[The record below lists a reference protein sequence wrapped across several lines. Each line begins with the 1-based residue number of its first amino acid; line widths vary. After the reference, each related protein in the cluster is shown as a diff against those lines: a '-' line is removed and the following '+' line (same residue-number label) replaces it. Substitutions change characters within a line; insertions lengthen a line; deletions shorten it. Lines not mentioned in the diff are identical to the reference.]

1 MQKNNILYFIKRN
14 EKISG
19 PFSRKQLQ
27 SGIDSGKLKSNDI
40 ASNDKNGPWLVVDTI
55 LNEPV
60 DLAELAN
67 SNLIPASSDEPG
79 PPLAVEMQEQK
90 AASNP
95 NLIPCPDC
103 YAQVSKR
110 AINCP
115 HCGSPMTE
123 PEILGDPFLSG
134 ATDPLTNPQQQFP
147 QQQFPQQQFPQQ
159 QFPQQQF
166 PQQQFPQQQFPQQ
179 QFPQG
184 KKTVEEESQKA
195 SKLPALFLLGGPFG
209 LMLKGVID
217 RYSPQI
223 ACSGFLFVMAICG
236 VIYCLVFADTSVSTG
251 MGMRVNNIGLMQ
263 QNQNLLMVFGFAAVG
278 SGAWLGFE
286 IYRWQNSER
295 S

>member
-60 DLAELAN
+60 DLTELAN
-67 SNLIPASSDEPG
+67 SNLIPASSDETG

-134 ATDPLTNPQQQFP
+134 ATDPLTN
-147 QQQFPQQQFPQQ
+147 
-159 QFPQQQF
+159 

>member
-147 QQQFPQQQFPQQ
+147 QQQFSQQQFPQQ

-166 PQQQFPQQQFPQQ
+166 PQHNFLNSNFLNSN
-179 QFPQG
+179 FRRG
-184 KKTVEEESQKA
+184 KKLLKRSPKR
-195 SKLPALFLLGGPFG
+195 LPN
-209 LMLKGVID
+209 
-217 RYSPQI
+217 
-223 ACSGFLFVMAICG
+223 
-236 VIYCLVFADTSVSTG
+236 CLHF
-251 MGMRVNNIGLMQ
+251 
-263 QNQNLLMVFGFAAVG
+263 F
-278 SGAWLGFE
+278 
-286 IYRWQNSER
+286 Y
-295 S
+295 